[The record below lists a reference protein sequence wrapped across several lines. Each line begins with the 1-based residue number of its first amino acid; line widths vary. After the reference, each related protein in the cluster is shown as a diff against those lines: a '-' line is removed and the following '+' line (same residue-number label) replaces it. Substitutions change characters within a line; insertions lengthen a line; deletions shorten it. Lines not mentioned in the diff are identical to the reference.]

1 MKKFQNSTV
10 AGAFLLATSPA
21 WAQSKTG
28 GLPFPTPGD
37 TGEPQSSSSRN
48 SPTPSFP
55 GGKSQID
62 ISSVTLDKADKN
74 KLQVCTAPKVS
85 MTRPRPRHI
94 LSLAFDPKKKQDVT
108 LQFAVD
114 KIPSGNK
121 ERVLLLLYSRCL
133 SSKPKIKTPLSKH
146 KLALDVNDLEIVGTY
161 NLAAQPSTPGPA
173 AQQMTVDIILA
184 TDSLAQQIEAGNN
197 TFYFQAGVLKKT
209 DFERKNYR
217 TISLSPLT
225 AVHFTSETCPS
236 KDQFSSRIKAENAS
250 CQYLSTKTE

>member
-28 GLPFPTPGD
+28 GLPFPNPGD
-37 TGEPQSSSSRN
+37 TEEPQSSSRRN
-48 SPTPSFP
+48 SSIPSFP
-55 GGKSQID
+55 GKSQID
-62 ISSVTLDKADKN
+62 ISSITLDKADKN

-94 LSLAFDPKKKQDVT
+94 LSLAFDPKKKQEVT
-108 LQFAVD
+108 LQFAID

-146 KLALDVNDLEIVGTY
+146 KLALGVNDLEVVGSY
-161 NLAAQPSTPGPA
+161 DLAAQPSSSGAA
-173 AQQMTVDIILA
+173 AQQMTVAIDLA
-184 TDSLAQQIEAGNN
+184 TDLLAQQIEAGNN

-209 DFERKNYR
+209 DFERKNYGA
-217 TISLSPLT
+217 ISMSPLT

-236 KDQFSSRIKAENAS
+236 KKQFSSRIKAENAS
-250 CQYLSTKTE
+250 CQYLPTKTE